1 MKSSPETTV
10 IHVNESST
18 GEAFAV
24 TAGRAAASSYR
35 IRWSMATTI
44 QWFPEAVLGRDLYRY
59 TDYTQLKAPDDI
71 DNMTSQLIDGSYSPT
86 KDVMPNPFHYRIHL
100 TRADK
105 IKVALMSVFV
115 VPVRIVLII
124 FFLLLTWL
132 GCYLG
137 QLGLS
142 HKDRTGKP
150 LTGFRRAIQSASR
163 ECVLMCVRSAG
174 FVLRTVGRAASAHEA
189 PILVAAPHS
198 SFFDT
203 VAAMH
208 GNPVPSAVVRSKSKG
223 MFFLGKLSV
232 RVLPYL
238 GMGVFCDCGK
248 AAPNRPRALA
258 VCPAA
263 ILNFTQPVYVKR
275 SDPNSR
281 QNTVREITRRAT
293 SKEPWSQVII
303 FPEGT
308 CTNRSCLITFKLGAF
323 VPGVPIQPVL
333 IRYPNE
339 LNTLIWTWDG
349 PSAFE
354 TLWLT
359 LCQLRTHM
367 EIEYLPVYVP
377 SEREKKDPKLYAEN
391 VRCLMAKAL
400 RIPLSSYSYDD
411 LKQTDVDD
419 SARVK
424 TVVCNRLQQ
433 LISRNCIQFRDM
445 SDVILK
451 VKAAIKNRESSRVSF
466 LEFVAILGVP
476 SDHISKNMFEALDID
491 QTRKVDLRAVLAA
504 FWLVHKSE
512 RHQTEKAFKAFCEG
526 SSGIRLEDFAQL
538 IWILLALPKS
548 AAMSM
553 FQKIDTAALGQIN
566 FEDFKEFISM
576 TKWAD
581 ILASPLGNSDL
592 RDGNKCVPSKE
603 E

>member
-1 MKSSPETTV
+1 MNEADSP
-10 IHVNESST
+10 
-18 GEAFAV
+18 
-24 TAGRAAASSYR
+24 AGKRPIFDASK
-35 IRWSMATTI
+35 
-44 QWFPEAVLGRDLYRY
+44 FPLGDAKILP
-59 TDYTQLKAPDDI
+59 DYTQLKAPDDI
-71 DNMTSQLIDGSYSPT
+71 DNMTSQLIEGSYSPA
-86 KDVMPNPFHYRIHL
+86 KDVPNPFHYRIHL

-105 IKVALMSVFV
+105 IKVALMSVTL

-142 HKDRTGKP
+142 QKDRTEKP

-163 ECVLMCVRSAG
+163 KCVLKCIFCAG
-174 FVLRTVGRAASAHEA
+174 IWVRTVGRAARPHEA

-203 VAAMH
+203 VAAML

-223 MFFLGKLSV
+223 MFFLGT
-232 RVLPYL
+232 
-238 GMGVFCDCGK
+238 
-248 AAPNRPRALA
+248 
-258 VCPAA
+258 

-308 CTNRSCLITFKLGAF
+308 CTNRSCLITFKQGAF
-323 VPGVPIQPVL
+323 VPGVPVQPVL

-349 PSAFE
+349 PSAFQ

-359 LCQLRTHM
+359 LCQFKTNM

-411 LKQTDVDD
+411 LKQTDVEN
-419 SARVK
+419 SGRVK

-433 LISRNCIQFRDM
+433 LISRNCIQFQDIG
-445 SDVILK
+445 DVILK

-476 SDHISKNMFEALDID
+476 ADHISKNVFEAFDID
-491 QTRKVDLRAVLAA
+491 RTKQVDLRAVLAA
-504 FWLVHKSE
+504 LWLVDRSE
-512 RHQTEKAFKAFCEG
+512 RHQTEKAFKAFCDG
-526 SSGIRLEDFAQL
+526 SNGIHLEDFAQL

-548 AAMSM
+548 AAMSL
-553 FQKIDTAALGQIN
+553 FQKIDTAALGRID

-581 ILASPLGNSDL
+581 VLALPLGNSDFQ
-592 RDGNKCVPSKE
+592 DGDKCVPRKE

>member
-1 MKSSPETTV
+1 MNEADSP
-10 IHVNESST
+10 
-18 GEAFAV
+18 
-24 TAGRAAASSYR
+24 AAKRPIFDASR
-35 IRWSMATTI
+35 
-44 QWFPEAVLGRDLYRY
+44 FPLGDAKILP
-59 TDYTQLKAPDDI
+59 DYTQLKAPDEI
-71 DNMTSQLIDGSYSPT
+71 DNMTSRLIDGSYSPPRDLT
-86 KDVMPNPFHYRIHL
+86 PNPFHYRIHL

-105 IKVALMSVFV
+105 IKVALMSVIV
-115 VPVRIVLII
+115 VPVRIVFII

-142 HKDRTGKP
+142 HKDRTEKP
-150 LTGFRRAIQSASR
+150 LTGFRRVIQSLSR

-174 FVLRTVGRAASAHEA
+174 FVVRTVGRPAAAHEA

-208 GNPVPSAVVRSKSKG
+208 GSPVPAAVVRSKSKG
-223 MFFLGKLSV
+223 MFFLGT
-232 RVLPYL
+232 
-238 GMGVFCDCGK
+238 
-248 AAPNRPRALA
+248 
-258 VCPAA
+258 

-293 SKEPWSQVII
+293 SNEPWSQVII

-308 CTNRSCLITFKLGAF
+308 CTNRTCLISFKLGAF
-323 VPGVPIQPVL
+323 VPGVPVQPVL

-400 RIPLSSYSYDD
+400 GIPLSSCSYDD
-411 LKQTDVDD
+411 LKHVDMED
-419 SARVK
+419 SAHGK
-424 TVVCNRLQQ
+424 TVACSRLQH
-433 LISRNCIQFRDM
+433 LISRNRIQFRDLGDM
-445 SDVILK
+445 VLK
-451 VKAAIKNRESSRVSF
+451 VKAAIKNRESSLVSF
-466 LEFVAILGVP
+466 FELVAILGVP
-476 SDHISKNMFEALDID
+476 SDQISRDVFEALDID
-491 QTRKVDLRAVLAA
+491 RTKQMDLRALLAA
-504 FWLVHKSE
+504 LWLVHRAE
-512 RHQTEKAFKAFCEG
+512 RHRTEYAFKAFCD
-526 SSGIRLEDFAQL
+526 GINGILLEDFAL
-538 IWILLALPKS
+538 FIWILLELPKS

-553 FQKIDTAALGQIN
+553 FQKIDTASLGRIH
-566 FEDFKEFISM
+566 FEDFREFIST

-581 ILASPLGNSDL
+581 VLPASSDSS
-592 RDGNKCVPSKE
+592 DSKDEDKSVPSKE
-603 E
+603 D

>member
-1 MKSSPETTV
+1 
-10 IHVNESST
+10 
-18 GEAFAV
+18 
-24 TAGRAAASSYR
+24 
-35 IRWSMATTI
+35 
-44 QWFPEAVLGRDLYRY
+44 
-59 TDYTQLKAPDDI
+59 
-71 DNMTSQLIDGSYSPT
+71 MTSQLIEGSYSPA
-86 KDVMPNPFHYRIHL
+86 KDVVPNPFHYRIHL

-124 FFLLLTWL
+124 FFLLLTWI

-142 HKDRTGKP
+142 HKDRTEKP
-150 LTGFRRAIQSASR
+150 LTGFRRDYLKPFLAFFLRLMFESGGLTYSFKGQLASQK
-163 ECVLMCVRSAG
+163 
-174 FVLRTVGRAASAHEA
+174 EA
-189 PILVAAPHS
+189 PVLVVGPHS
-198 SFFDT
+198 SLLDGVVVLLLGGLT
-203 VAAMH
+203 PVAKA
-208 GNPVPSAVVRSKSKG
+208 GSEDVPIFG
-223 MFFLGKLSV
+223 T
-232 RVLPYL
+232 
-238 GMGVFCDCGK
+238 
-248 AAPNRPRALA
+248 
-258 VCPAA
+258 
-263 ILNFTQPVYVKR
+263 ILNYTQPVYVKR

-411 LKQTDVDD
+411 LKHTDVENTGC
-419 SARVK
+419 VK

-433 LISRNCIQFRDM
+433 LISRNSIQFRDIG
-445 SDVILK
+445 DAILK
-451 VKAAIKNRESSRVSF
+451 VKAAIKNRDSSRVSF
-466 LEFVAILGVP
+466 LEFVALLGVP
-476 SDHISKNMFEALDID
+476 PDHISKNVFEALDID
-491 QTRKVDLRAVLAA
+491 RTKQVDLRALLAA
-504 FWLVHKSE
+504 FWLVHRSE
-512 RHQTEKAFKAFCEG
+512 RHQTEKAFKAFCDG
-526 SSGIRLEDFAQL
+526 SNGICLEDFVQL

-548 AAMSM
+548 AAMSL
-553 FQKIDTAALGQIN
+553 FQKIDTAALGRIH

-581 ILASPLGNSDL
+581 ILAPPLGNNDSP
-592 RDGNKCVPSKE
+592 DGDKRVPSKE

>member
-1 MKSSPETTV
+1 MNEADSPA
-10 IHVNESST
+10 
-18 GEAFAV
+18 GERPIFD
-24 TAGRAAASSYR
+24 ASK
-35 IRWSMATTI
+35 
-44 QWFPEAVLGRDLYRY
+44 FPLGDAKILP
-59 TDYTQLKAPDDI
+59 DYTQLKAPDDI

-150 LTGFRRAIQSASR
+150 LTGFRRDYLKPFLAFFLRLMFESGGLTYSFKGKLASQK
-163 ECVLMCVRSAG
+163 
-174 FVLRTVGRAASAHEA
+174 EA
-189 PILVAAPHS
+189 PVLVVGPHS
-198 SFFDT
+198 SLLDGVVVLLLGGLT
-203 VAAMH
+203 PVAKA
-208 GNPVPSAVVRSKSKG
+208 GSEDVPIFG
-223 MFFLGKLSV
+223 T
-232 RVLPYL
+232 
-238 GMGVFCDCGK
+238 
-248 AAPNRPRALA
+248 
-258 VCPAA
+258 

-323 VPGVPIQPVL
+323 VPGVPVQPVL

-411 LKQTDVDD
+411 LKQTDVED

-512 RHQTEKAFKAFCEG
+512 RHQTEKAFEAFCEG

>member
-1 MKSSPETTV
+1 MNEADSPA
-10 IHVNESST
+10 
-18 GEAFAV
+18 GERPIFD
-24 TAGRAAASSYR
+24 ASK
-35 IRWSMATTI
+35 
-44 QWFPEAVLGRDLYRY
+44 FPLGDAKILP
-59 TDYTQLKAPDDI
+59 DYTQLKAPDDI

-174 FVLRTVGRAASAHEA
+174 FVLRTVGRAAPAHEA

-223 MFFLGKLSV
+223 MFFLGT
-232 RVLPYL
+232 
-238 GMGVFCDCGK
+238 
-248 AAPNRPRALA
+248 
-258 VCPAA
+258 

-323 VPGVPIQPVL
+323 VPGVPVQPVL

-411 LKQTDVDD
+411 LKQTDVED

-512 RHQTEKAFKAFCEG
+512 RHQTEKAFEAFCEG

>member
-1 MKSSPETTV
+1 MNEADSPA
-10 IHVNESST
+10 
-18 GEAFAV
+18 GERPIFD
-24 TAGRAAASSYR
+24 ASK
-35 IRWSMATTI
+35 
-44 QWFPEAVLGRDLYRY
+44 FPLGDAKILP
-59 TDYTQLKAPDDI
+59 DYTQLKAPDDI

-150 LTGFRRAIQSASR
+150 LTGFRRDYLKPFLAFFLRLMFESGGLTYSFKGKLASQK
-163 ECVLMCVRSAG
+163 
-174 FVLRTVGRAASAHEA
+174 EA
-189 PILVAAPHS
+189 PVLVVGPHS
-198 SFFDT
+198 SLLDGVVVLLLGGLT
-203 VAAMH
+203 PVAKA
-208 GNPVPSAVVRSKSKG
+208 GSEDVPIFG
-223 MFFLGKLSV
+223 T
-232 RVLPYL
+232 
-238 GMGVFCDCGK
+238 
-248 AAPNRPRALA
+248 
-258 VCPAA
+258 

-323 VPGVPIQPVL
+323 VPGVPVQPVL

-411 LKQTDVDD
+411 LKQTDVED

-433 LISRNCIQFRDM
+433 LISRNCCLYDASSSTPPSRFLSTPWAAADTALSLRSWPGVTRSCVTSSECILFRDM

-451 VKAAIKNRESSRVSF
+451 VKAAIKNRESSRVNF

-512 RHQTEKAFKAFCEG
+512 RHQTEKAFEAFCEG

-566 FEDFKEFISM
+566 FDDFKEFISM